1 MQMASSGVHKVL
13 GAAAV
18 VFFGCAQ
25 PVSRL
30 CEEPSQ
36 STSAIVA
43 GQAAR
48 VYPEAAILEMPMG
61 DKTYRCS
68 GAVIAPSVVLT
79 AGHCVDGHSMWKVL
93 APYANGQSTT
103 AHSGETFD
111 YMGRGDKTVSPRAHD
126 LGLVYLDTPIT
137 LAQYPS
143 IASRPIPLGSQ
154 IVNIGRVQDGHL
166 SVTDLFVSNPATV
179 SDGNSVGYPL
189 DYASDSIIQPGDSGG
204 PAEVPDVF
212 PHQIVAVN
220 SGLAPGHEILAR
232 VDLLYTWIGG
242 RVAAHG
248 GSSSTQ
254 VEVGRV
260 TAGGSETSEASSEDG
275 IPDSSSDP
283 CAPR

>member
-1 MQMASSGVHKVL
+1 LTLV
-13 GAAAV
+13 
-18 VFFGCAQ
+18 GCAQ

-36 STSAIVA
+36 TTSSAIVG

-68 GAVIAPSVVLT
+68 GAIIAPRVVLT
-79 AGHCVDGHSMWKVL
+79 AGHCVDGHTLWKVS
-93 APYANGQSTT
+93 APYANGQTAQAST
-103 AHSGETFD
+103 GETFD

-126 LGLVYLDTPIT
+126 IGLVYLDQPIA

-143 IASRPIPLGSQ
+143 IAPRGIPLGSP

-166 SVTDLFVSNPATV
+166 SVTDLFVSQNATV
-179 SDGNSVGYPL
+179 LDGSIVGYPL

-204 PAEVPDVF
+204 PAEIPNVF

-242 RVAAHG
+242 RIAAHG

-254 VEVGRV
+254 VEIGRV
-260 TAGGSETSEASSEDG
+260 NAGSSETRAAAAVSSPEASDEA
-275 IPDSSSDP
+275 
-283 CAPR
+283 CAPDQ